1 MYEITIFWRNNS
13 FSDKK
18 VNDNWTTGGLHIRA
32 TNTLGNL
39 KKVQFYVKVKN
50 FFFLPNRKFKQYFLT
65 DEQNKIFVSNI
76 GITYRNFFFFLF
88 NFKFSFDDL

>member
-39 KKVQFYVKVKN
+39 KKVQFYVKDIINVKN
-50 FFFLPNRKFKQYFLT
+50 LYFFVQ
-65 DEQNKIFVSNI
+65 
-76 GITYRNFFFFLF
+76 
-88 NFKFSFDDL
+88 